1 MAKPSLTILLPCYN
15 PPEGWQNQVINSMR
29 ILREE
34 LASEFSIIKLVIVND
49 GSTSGINSDLKKEIS
64 ERAHPADFVEYEVN
78 RGKGF
83 ALRQGAAVVDTEYCI
98 YTDIDFPYKEESL
111 VQMSRKL
118 KEGNEVLLGHR
129 GRDYYDKTPWFRK
142 LISKTLRWILKT
154 FLRLP
159 TDDSQCGLKGYDKK
173 GLQLFLETKIDRFL
187 FDLEFIKMASKR
199 KLKITTSDANLKPN
213 IVFSKVN
220 LKILMRESLNFV
232 KVLFRK

>member
-64 ERAHPADFVEYEVN
+64 ERALPADFVEYEVN

-98 YTDIDFPYKEESL
+98 YTDIDFPYEEESL

-118 KEGNEVLLGHR
+118 KEGNEVVLGHR

>member
-98 YTDIDFPYKEESL
+98 YTDIDFPYEEESL

-118 KEGNEVLLGHR
+118 KEGNEVVLGHR

-159 TDDSQCGLKGYDKK
+159 TDDSQCGLKGYEKK

>member
-98 YTDIDFPYKEESL
+98 YTDIDFPYEEESL

>member
-49 GSTSGINSDLKKEIS
+49 GSTSGINSDLRKEIS
-64 ERAHPADFVEYEVN
+64 ERAYPADFVEYEVN

-98 YTDIDFPYKEESL
+98 YTDIDFPYEEESL

>member
-98 YTDIDFPYKEESL
+98 YTDIDFPYEEESL

-232 KVLFRK
+232 KVLFLK

>member
-15 PPEGWQNQVINSMR
+15 SPEGWQNQVINSMR

-98 YTDIDFPYKEESL
+98 YTDIDFPYEEESL

-118 KEGNEVLLGHR
+118 KEGNEVVLGHR